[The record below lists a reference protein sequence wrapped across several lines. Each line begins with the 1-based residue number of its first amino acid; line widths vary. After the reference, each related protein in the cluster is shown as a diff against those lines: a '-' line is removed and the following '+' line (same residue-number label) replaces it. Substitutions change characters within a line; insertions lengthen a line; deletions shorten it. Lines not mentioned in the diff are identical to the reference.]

1 MNTHTITWRVPLWAY
16 VPLGAAITAEA
27 VSNALRAY
35 GLGQHLENFTVSIY
49 GQHVSLAGSVLV
61 LAAVAI
67 SLSQARAAWVALTP
81 NPLRQRIVAGLAAAL
96 LLAVSATAMVSHIL
110 EAQRAK
116 VADEGGARS
125 AYDRAEA
132 AYKRASAELEAL
144 GNPRPVSVIQ
154 ADVRNFK
161 IDAALWSRSKQCEDA
176 TKPDTQ
182 AYCEPILALYKERG
196 IAARKT
202 ELEPEVARL
211 RDELASITRPE
222 AATAEETAVSGW
234 WAWIMGAAVVFVA
247 TFGSVIFA
255 RATREE
261 SSQVA
266 PPSATVSGLSRP
278 LPSIQTDF
286 YPGDINEARNLGIGG
301 EPGASNW
308 GNPRNGGAIGGIGGA
323 RTPPIRGNGGSARVF
338 SRAEAL
344 LDLTRRL
351 ASGETVDAQNDL
363 AAAWGI
369 DKSTVSKWVK
379 RWRADGLIP
388 SAQRVGRCH
397 RLVAAI

>member
-1 MNTHTITWRVPLWAY
+1 MTTHTTTWRVPPWAY
-16 VPLGAAITAEA
+16 VPLGAAIMAEA

-35 GLGQHLENFTVSIY
+35 GLGQHLEHFTVSIY
-49 GQHVSLAGSVLV
+49 GHTVSIAGSVLV

-81 NPLRQRIVAGLAAAL
+81 NPLRQRIVAGFAAAL

-125 AYDRAEA
+125 AYDRAESAYQRA
-132 AYKRASAELEAL
+132 AADLEAL

-154 ADVRNFK
+154 AEVRNFK
-161 IDAALWSRSKQCEDA
+161 IDAGLWRRSAQCEDA

-182 AYCEPILALYKERG
+182 AYCEPLLQLYKERG
-196 IAARKT
+196 AAARKT

-211 RDELASITRPE
+211 RDELARLTRPE
-222 AATAEETAVSGW
+222 AITAEEAAIGGW

-255 RATREE
+255 RATVSEAVAEHLPQPLPAETAQTSFHADDIEATRETIMGAGAKRASE
-261 SSQVA
+261 A
-266 PPSATVSGLSRP
+266 PPKNG
-278 LPSIQTDF
+278 
-286 YPGDINEARNLGIGG
+286 
-301 EPGASNW
+301 NW
-308 GNPRNGGAIGGIGGA
+308 GNS
-323 RTPPIRGNGGSARVF
+323 GNGGVKPTPMPGKPGNGGGERVF
-338 SRAEAL
+338 SKAEAL

-351 ASGETVDAQNDL
+351 ASGETIPRQDAL
-363 AAAWGI
+363 AEAWGVHQG
-369 DKSTVSKWVK
+369 TASKWLK
-379 RWRADGLIP
+379 HWRQDGLVP
-388 SAQRVGRCH
+388 EAQRVGRCK
-397 RLVAAI
+397 RLVAAD

>member
-1 MNTHTITWRVPLWAY
+1 MTTLTTPSAGAQTMAWRVPPWAY
-16 VPLGAAITAEA
+16 IPLGAAIIAEA

-35 GLGQHLENFTVSIY
+35 GLGAHLDHFTVSLN
-49 GQHVSLAGSVLV
+49 GHSVSIAGAVLV

-132 AYKRASAELEAL
+132 AYKRAAAELEAL
-144 GNPRPVSVIQ
+144 GTPRPVSVIQ

-161 IDAALWSRSKQCEDA
+161 IDAALWRRSSQCEDA

-196 IAARKT
+196 AAARKT
-202 ELEPEVARL
+202 ELEPEVSRL
-211 RDELASITRPE
+211 RDELARLPRPD
-222 AATAEETAVSGW
+222 AVTAEEAAIGGW

-255 RATREE
+255 RATRED
-261 SSQVA
+261 SDRTGQTSFG
-266 PPSATVSGLSRP
+266 VSDAEIAALRAAFRSDNPNRP
-278 LPSIQTDF
+278 
-286 YPGDINEARNLGIGG
+286 AGG
-301 EPGASNW
+301 VTIR
-308 GNPRNGGAIGGIGGA
+308 PRPNDPNGGTEAPTQGPV
-323 RTPPIRGNGGSARVF
+323 RTDDRKAEVLAFIHTE
-338 SRAEAL
+338 RALGRTIPRQADIAE
-344 LDLTRRL
+344 RFGVPR
-351 ASGETVDAQNDL
+351 
-363 AAAWGI
+363 
-369 DKSTVSKWVK
+369 STLSDWC
-379 RWRADGLIP
+379 REWEADGSIP
-388 SAQRVGRCH
+388 ARRTVGRCK
-397 RLVAAI
+397 VIAAAE